1 MPFDIATFV
10 SNRLYAFGPRISVY
24 ARIPRNAISAR
35 PRSPTKMR
43 LLLAL
48 AELAISFTVL
58 AVAHEKDTVDPQTTQ
73 EDPRDW

>member
-10 SNRLYAFGPRISVY
+10 SNRLYTFGPRISVY

-35 PRSPTKMR
+35 MR